1 MYSLRDDSWKT
12 NRPPAAK
19 GFPSMSNTPTIY
31 TDQSRPRTMGAIAN
45 PHMAAGPSG
54 SLPPRPP
61 SNPSTP
67 VTATLSGQ
75 MRPSTAGA
83 TAPSGSTNRGVV
95 PPPLYP
101 VPIDGVK
108 KFDTRALARSVINAL
123 QGEARGDVRRPS
135 GSLVVQRL
143 EANKRNAEQRVSAT
157 PAKPDVQR
165 HAQPATVSVASPVP
179 QATPAV
185 APPPPSVAISVP
197 LPAAAAPAPPTTAAP
212 IPAPAPPVPAPAPA
226 PAPVVAHMPV
236 AAPMS
241 VVAPMPMVVSP
252 PVVDKAGKQEKQEV
266 KMTQITPSQ
275 NLSNEIAM
283 GESPFTTNMNLSN
296 KAIAKE
302 SPTITEAFDRQ
313 QSAVTA
319 VTQAEAPLQESTSST
334 IMAME
339 VDLPISN
346 ARAEHIKRVASS
358 DSHATEAMEMSDVE
372 APNVEDNAEEEPEE
386 EWGDLTD
393 DEAENDSAAGKLSV
407 VECLSSIFY
416 DDEQDERFCQL
427 CK

>member
-1 MYSLRDDSWKT
+1 M
-12 NRPPAAK
+12 
-19 GFPSMSNTPTIY
+19 
-31 TDQSRPRTMGAIAN
+31 
-45 PHMAAGPSG
+45 
-54 SLPPRPP
+54 
-61 SNPSTP
+61 
-67 VTATLSGQ
+67 
-75 MRPSTAGA
+75 
-83 TAPSGSTNRGVV
+83 
-95 PPPLYP
+95 
-101 VPIDGVK
+101 PIDGVK

-135 GSLVVQRL
+135 GSPVVQRL
-143 EANKRNAEQRVSAT
+143 EANNRNAEQRVSAT

-179 QATPAV
+179 QAIPAV
-185 APPPPSVAISVP
+185 APPPPPVAISVL
-197 LPAAAAPAPPTTAAP
+197 LPAAAAPAPATAAP
-212 IPAPAPPVPAPAPA
+212 APAPAPPVPAPAPA
-226 PAPVVAHMPV
+226 PVVAPMPV

-241 VVAPMPMVVSP
+241 VVASMPMAVSP
-252 PVVDKAGKQEKQEV
+252 PVADKAGKQGKQEV

-283 GESPFTTNMNLSN
+283 GESPFTTDMNLSN

-302 SPTITEAFDRQ
+302 SLTITEAVDRQ
-313 QSAVTA
+313 QSAATA
-319 VTQAEAPLQESTSST
+319 VTQAEAPLQVSTSST

-346 ARAEHIKRVASS
+346 ARAEHIKRVVSS
-358 DSHATEAMEMSDVE
+358 DSHATEAMEMSDTEV
-372 APNVEDNAEEEPEE
+372 PTVEDNAEEEPEE

-393 DEAENDSAAGKLSV
+393 DEAANDSAAGKLSV

>member
-1 MYSLRDDSWKT
+1 M
-12 NRPPAAK
+12 
-19 GFPSMSNTPTIY
+19 
-31 TDQSRPRTMGAIAN
+31 
-45 PHMAAGPSG
+45 
-54 SLPPRPP
+54 
-61 SNPSTP
+61 
-67 VTATLSGQ
+67 
-75 MRPSTAGA
+75 
-83 TAPSGSTNRGVV
+83 
-95 PPPLYP
+95 
-101 VPIDGVK
+101 PIDGVK

-135 GSLVVQRL
+135 GSPVVQRL

-212 IPAPAPPVPAPAPA
+212 IPAPAPA
-226 PAPVVAHMPV
+226 PAPVVAPMPV

-319 VTQAEAPLQESTSST
+319 VTQAEAPLQVSTSST